1 MIMVYP
7 NKSVTDKSKGAFKNN
22 IKQFKEFIKLEINDG
37 DVVLNQNLLSHE
49 LCFQE
54 KIN

>member
-1 MIMVYP
+1 MITVYP
-7 NKSVTDKSKGAFKNN
+7 NKSVTDKPKGAFKNN
-22 IKQFKEFIKLEINDG
+22 IMQFKEFIKLEFNHG
-37 DVVLNQNLLSHE
+37 DVVFNQNSLSHE